1 MVSCGDGG
9 QAAPTVDTVT
19 PTTAQSDTVVPAIS
33 GCARQQT
40 VQMQGGAV
48 ADVATLAD
56 IGRLGGSV
64 LVVEVAPEPSRT
76 IVDED
81 PAPVI
86 AGQPLGLPAN
96 SPYVLTRYDVTA
108 MQVVVWPD
116 SAPTP
121 TADDD
126 ELILD
131 IDGGTYNCFTL
142 DVSNAVT
149 LEPGATYLIAAGVRN
164 AHELRL
170 WDANNALKI
179 DGTVIGHAADGVALP
194 EALAAPVGQPITS
207 LPPLSVVHSILLP

>member
-1 MVSCGDGG
+1 M
-9 QAAPTVDTVT
+9 
-19 PTTAQSDTVVPAIS
+19 
-33 GCARQQT
+33 
-40 VQMQGGAV
+40 
-48 ADVATLAD
+48 ATLAD

-108 MQVVVWPD
+108 TQVVVWPD

-121 TADDD
+121 TVAD

-149 LEPGATYLIAAGVRN
+149 LEPGSTYLIAAGVRN

-194 EALAAPVGQPITS
+194 EALAALVGQPITS